1 MKRII
6 QPRNQP
12 MVSQHNTLGQLIADL
27 MNQKN
32 HSNRSLA
39 AVAGVSDTAIRNL
52 LKFGLEANAKDPDA
66 RTLRR
71 VADAL
76 GVDALKLFRLAG
88 YVPPQRDAF
97 SVRAEYLAETFDELP
112 PEKQDA
118 VLGVIEAMA
127 DKMQRKAAIR
137 QMRSDPK
144 HPLAG
149 IDLSLPNLARLM
161 ANHLIAQYQMTEA
174 ADIASIE
181 PDAQV
186 LQYKWSDLPQAT
198 QQRVK
203 ALIRHK
209 LSLDYDATMVDPEW
223 RE

>member
-1 MKRII
+1 MTETPFTLGAFIAEQMRK
-6 QPRNQP
+6 Q
-12 MVSQHNTLGQLIADL
+12 QHN
-27 MNQKN
+27 NV
-32 HSNRSLA
+32 SLA
-39 AVAGVSDTAIRNL
+39 ASAGVSEGVVRNL
-52 LKFGLEANAKDPDA
+52 LKFGIDAGAKDPDA

-127 DKMQRKAAIR
+127 DKTQRKTAIR
-137 QMRSDPK
+137 QMRSDPN
-144 HPLAG
+144 HPLTG

-174 ADIASIE
+174 ADIANIE

>member
-1 MKRII
+1 MT
-6 QPRNQP
+6 
-12 MVSQHNTLGQLIADL
+12 SSATTLGKFVADL
-27 MNQKN
+27 MRQQQHNN
-32 HSNRSLA
+32 SSLA
-39 AVAGVSDTAIRNL
+39 AVAGVSESVIRNI
-52 LKFGLEANAKDPDA
+52 LKHGLEANAKDPDA

-88 YVPPQRDAF
+88 YIPPQRDAF

-127 DKMQRKAAIR
+127 DKTQRKAAIR
-137 QMRSDPK
+137 QMRSNPK

-149 IDLSLPNLARLM
+149 IDLSLPNLARLL

>member
-1 MKRII
+1 MTETPFTLGAFIAEQMRK
-6 QPRNQP
+6 Q
-12 MVSQHNTLGQLIADL
+12 QHN
-27 MNQKN
+27 NV
-32 HSNRSLA
+32 SLA
-39 AVAGVSDTAIRNL
+39 ASAGVSEGVVRNL
-52 LKFGLEANAKDPDA
+52 LKFGIDAGAKDPDA

-127 DKMQRKAAIR
+127 DKTQRKAAIR

-149 IDLSLPNLARLM
+149 IDLSLPNLARLL

-181 PDAQV
+181 PDTQV

>member
-1 MKRII
+1 MAYSAR
-6 QPRNQP
+6 
-12 MVSQHNTLGQLIADL
+12 TLGEFITEMIEKQGYT
-27 MNQKN
+27 
-32 HSNRSLA
+32 NRSLA
-39 AVAGVSDTAIRNL
+39 SVAGVSESAVRNL
-52 LKFGLEANAKDPDA
+52 LKFGIDAGAKDPDA

-127 DKMQRKAAIR
+127 DKTQRKTAIR

-203 ALIRHK
+203 SLIRHK